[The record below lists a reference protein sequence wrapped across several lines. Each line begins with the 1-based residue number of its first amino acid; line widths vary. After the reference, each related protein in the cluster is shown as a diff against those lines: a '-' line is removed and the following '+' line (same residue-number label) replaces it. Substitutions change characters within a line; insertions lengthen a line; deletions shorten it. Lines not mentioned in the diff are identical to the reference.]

1 MKHHIENLKDI
12 TDSREIMQ
20 SRPKGFSMYMMYII
34 LALLSLI
41 IVWSL
46 IAQKEI
52 TIAASG
58 VVRPKGD
65 IIKISN
71 KAMGNVY
78 KINFKDGDKVEK
90 GQVLVQLGNDDLV
103 PQRDVLQKTI
113 DSKQKEIDNLTKL
126 KNSILDN
133 TNYFSQDNADE
144 KEYYSKYQLYADS
157 QSNNNKQNDLYE
169 AQKNYYDKNLSD
181 LRLLQKSMEEN
192 KNYFDSSNPMYYQ
205 YTDYKF
211 NIDDFNNKISAMQ
224 ESLNKLK
231 AVNGVQEQIKT
242 LETNISDT
250 KTALDKYKNSQKL
263 NILNSISQTQEKL
276 NEASI
281 SQTSSNTKQQYI
293 SQINDNITADKNSM
307 TEMQV
312 NIESYNS
319 KIKDAAITAEA
330 DGIINSIASIKEGDF
345 IQVGTEIAS
354 ILPQDTSSYKLEI
367 YIRNQDFG
375 NIKEGQKINV
385 AFDALPQK
393 DYGNVKTTIERI
405 SADSKINQNDGSS
418 YYTAEAHIS
427 ESYLKNKK
435 GEEAEIKSGMIFQ
448 GKIVNRKISYFR
460 YFLEQINILE

>member
-1 MKHHIENLKDI
+1 MKYHIENLSDI

-34 LALLSLI
+34 LAVLSLT

-52 TIAASG
+52 TIASSG
-58 VVRPKGD
+58 MVRPKGD

-71 KAMGNVY
+71 KSMGSVY

-90 GQVLVQLGNDDLV
+90 GQVLIQFDSNDLIA
-103 PQRDVLQKTI
+103 QRDVLQKTI
-113 DSKQKEIDNLTKL
+113 DNKQKEIDNLTKL

-157 QSNNNKQNDLYE
+157 QNNSNKQNDVYQS
-169 AQKNYYDKNLSD
+169 QKNYYSKNLSD
-181 LRLLQKSMEEN
+181 LRILQKSMEEN
-192 KNYFDSSNPMYYQ
+192 KNYFDSSSLMYYQ

-211 NIDDFNNKISAMQ
+211 NIDDYNNKIATMQ
-224 ESLNKLK
+224 DSLNKLK
-231 AVNGVQEQIKT
+231 EANGVQDQIKT

-250 KTALDKYKNSQKL
+250 KTALDKYKNTQKL
-263 NILNSISQTQEKL
+263 NVLNSISQTQEKL
-276 NEASI
+276 NEVSL
-281 SQTSSNTKQQYI
+281 SQTTSNTKQQYI
-293 SQINDNITADKNSM
+293 SQISDNITADKNSM
-307 TEMQV
+307 IEMNV

-319 KIKDAAITAEA
+319 KINDAVIKAE
-330 DGIINSIASIKEGDF
+330 DNGVINSIAPIKEGDF
-345 IQVGTEIAS
+345 IQAGTEIAS
-354 ILPQDTSSYKLEI
+354 ILPPDTSSYKLEI

-385 AFDALPQK
+385 TFDALPQK

-405 SADSKINQNDGSS
+405 SADSKINQKDGSS